1 MKNTRTSAIAMAI
14 ALVAGVSH
22 AGLFDAIKSV
32 ANEAAN
38 VADGLN
44 KVSDAVTKAPEAVS
58 SQTQT
63 SPDEQARAEF
73 ARRRKQETEA
83 REARI
88 KSQTKQQNGG
98 SRVVRNGVVAVR
110 QDNQTCAEQPL
121 KEIDR
126 FLNEELA
133 KEIDIVYPHRNRD
146 RILSSLI
153 AYLKSRDASLGAVRM
168 CGSTQKADAGFR
180 DAKGAIVGGGL
191 CLDDFYRG
199 NDREAE
205 NVRKIVQDWVA
216 QARIRLALSKAT
228 APMNE
233 FLNGDFKKKLQD
245 FDKEILKIDSEYAAK
260 YLNKNDGEFARLALE
275 LNKKFDP
282 QFAVFNPNNVLF
294 GVDPDIAFWT
304 KEKDREEGY
313 ATWNGNGNAADGW
326 SIIPEGL
333 LWLNPSI
340 TDPQIITDG
349 IAAWKQKFE
358 EHVESQIAVARVEAE
373 ERRQAKI
380 RAEKARKEKQAKTAA
395 ALASWEKR
403 LKEFG
408 YSSEQIAE
416 LLVKIKQLMD
426 DGFATSDDMVMGQL
440 HIRDQREVAKDAA
453 AAKKINLNDPKTLSE
468 NDKII
473 IAHIDQE
480 LVPRLM
486 LQGAVSKQ
494 EIDQLKIQLLVA
506 IHKVREDLQVQ
517 AADLQIKE
525 IIRMHNL

>member
-1 MKNTRTSAIAMAI
+1 
-14 ALVAGVSH
+14 
-22 AGLFDAIKSV
+22 
-32 ANEAAN
+32 
-38 VADGLN
+38 
-44 KVSDAVTKAPEAVS
+44 
-58 SQTQT
+58 
-63 SPDEQARAEF
+63 
-73 ARRRKQETEA
+73 
-83 REARI
+83 
-88 KSQTKQQNGG
+88 
-98 SRVVRNGVVAVR
+98 
-110 QDNQTCAEQPL
+110 
-121 KEIDR
+121 
-126 FLNEELA
+126 
-133 KEIDIVYPHRNRD
+133 
-146 RILSSLI
+146 
-153 AYLKSRDASLGAVRM
+153 M
-168 CGSTQKADAGFR
+168 CGGTQKADAGFR

-228 APMNE
+228 VPMNE

-333 LWLNPSI
+333 WLNPSI

-358 EHVESQIAVARVEAE
+358 EHVESQIAAARVEAE

-380 RAEKARKEKQAKTAA
+380 RAENARKEKHAKTVA

-408 YSSEQIAE
+408 YSTEQIAE
-416 LLVKIKQLMD
+416 LLVKIKQMME
-426 DGFATSDDMVMGQL
+426 DGFATSDDKVMGLL
-440 HIRDQREVAKDAA
+440 HIRDQREVAREMAKDAA

-494 EIDQLKIQLLVA
+494 EIDQLKIQFLVQ
-506 IHKVREDLQVQ
+506 IHKVQEDLQVQ

>member
-1 MKNTRTSAIAMAI
+1 MKITRTFAIAMAI
-14 ALVAGVSH
+14 ALVACVSH

-38 VADGLN
+38 VADGVT
-44 KVSDAVTKAPEAVS
+44 KVSDAATKTPEAVS

-73 ARRRKQETEA
+73 ARRRKQEAEA

-168 CGSTQKADAGFR
+168 CGGTQKADAGFR

-205 NVRKIVQDWVA
+205 NVRKIVQNWLSEVRA
-216 QARIRLALSKAT
+216 RLAISKAA

-245 FDKEILKIDSEYAAK
+245 FDREILKIDSEYAARF
-260 YLNKNDGEFARLALE
+260 LNKNDSEFARLALE
-275 LNKKFDP
+275 FNKKFDP
-282 QFAVFNPNNVLF
+282 QFSLFNPNNVLF
-294 GVDPDIAFWT
+294 DVDPDIAFWT
-304 KEKDREEGY
+304 KEKDRDKGY
-313 ATWNGNGNAADGW
+313 ATWNGNGSTADGW
-326 SIIPEGL
+326 SIIPEG

-349 IAAWKQKFE
+349 IVAWKKKFE
-358 EHVESQIAVARVEAE
+358 EDVDAQIAAARAGAE

-416 LLVKIKQLMD
+416 LLVKIKQMME
-426 DGFATSDDMVMGQL
+426 DGFASNDNMIMGL
-440 HIRDQREVAKDAA
+440 LNIRDQREVAKDAA

-494 EIDQLKIQLLVA
+494 EIDQLKIQLLVQ
-506 IHKVREDLQVQ
+506 IHKVQEDLQVQ

>member
-14 ALVAGVSH
+14 ALVACVSR

-38 VADGLN
+38 VADEAAKITASATKSTEIISGRE
-44 KVSDAVTKAPEAVS
+44 KVPSSGRPNAIPEGAHSRAVQGRVNRIA
-58 SQTQT
+58 T
-63 SPDEQARAEF
+63 SGDQ
-73 ARRRKQETEA
+73 
-83 REARI
+83 
-88 KSQTKQQNGG
+88 
-98 SRVVRNGVVAVR
+98 
-110 QDNQTCAEQPL
+110 CAMPL
-121 KEIDR
+121 SEIDR

-133 KEIDIVYPHRNRD
+133 KEIDTVYPHRNRD
-146 RILSSLI
+146 CVLSSLI
-153 AYLKSRDASLGAVRM
+153 AYLKGRDASLGAVRM
-168 CGSTQKADAGFR
+168 CSGAQKADAGFR
-180 DAKGAIVGGGL
+180 DANGAIVGRGL

-205 NVRKIVQDWVA
+205 NVRKIVRDWVA
-216 QARIRLALSKAT
+216 QARTRLALSKAA

-333 LWLNPSI
+333 WLNPSI

-358 EHVESQIAVARVEAE
+358 EHVESQIAAARVEAE

-408 YSSEQIAE
+408 YSSEQVAE
-416 LLVKIKQLMD
+416 LLVKIKQLTE
-426 DGFATSDDMVMGQL
+426 DGFATNDDMVMGLL

-506 IHKVREDLQVQ
+506 IHKVQEDLQVQ

>member
-1 MKNTRTSAIAMAI
+1 MKIAQTFAIAMTV
-14 ALVAGVSH
+14 ALVACVSH

-38 VADGLN
+38 VADEMN
-44 KVSDAVTKAPEAVS
+44 KVSDAVRNVPEAVS
-58 SQTQT
+58 PQT
-63 SPDEQARAEF
+63 SGNQASTEF
-73 ARRRKQETEA
+73 ARRRKQATEA

-88 KSQTKQQNGG
+88 SAQAKQRNGG
-98 SRVVRNGVVAVR
+98 NGVGRNGVVAVR

-168 CGSTQKADAGFR
+168 CGGTQKADAGFR

-304 KEKDREEGY
+304 KEKEREEGY

-333 LWLNPSI
+333 WLNPSV

-358 EHVESQIAVARVEAE
+358 EHVESQIAAARVEAE

-408 YSSEQIAE
+408 YTSAQIAE

-426 DGFATSDDMVMGQL
+426 DGFATGSSIM
-440 HIRDQREVAKDAA
+440 
-453 AAKKINLNDPKTLSE
+453 
-468 NDKII
+468 
-473 IAHIDQE
+473 
-480 LVPRLM
+480 
-486 LQGAVSKQ
+486 
-494 EIDQLKIQLLVA
+494 
-506 IHKVREDLQVQ
+506 
-517 AADLQIKE
+517 
-525 IIRMHNL
+525 